1 MAAWI
6 LAQGLS
12 AERPLVILSDN
23 SVEHA
28 LFALAAQHVGVPSAA
43 ISPAY
48 SLMSKDFDKLR
59 SMVSL
64 LEPGA
69 IYVSAMQPF
78 AAALA
83 AIQPLHSATIVSGN
97 AADTGAI
104 SFRTIAAT
112 LETPDVAK
120 AFAAVTP
127 DTIAKFLFTSGST
140 GTPKA
145 VINTQRMLTS
155 SQQAKAQT
163 WSFLEGSGDGL
174 VILDWLPWSHT
185 FGANHNFNLV
195 LRNGGTLFVD
205 GGKPAPGLFATSLAN
220 LRSVMPTV
228 YFNVPRGFDMLIAAL
243 RSDDELRRR
252 FFSEVKFAFYAG
264 AALPQN
270 LWDALEELSIK
281 TVGRALPMVS
291 AWGSTETSPL
301 ATDCHF
307 QAQRSG
313 NIGVPIPGTEL
324 KLVPSGDKL
333 EVRVRGPNVT
343 PGYWKAPELTAQA
356 FDAEGFYLIGDAV
369 TFADPARPELG
380 LFFDG
385 RVAEDFK
392 LNSGTW
398 VSVGTL
404 RVAGIAAL
412 APLAQDIVVTGH
424 GGDEVR
430 FLVFPNIAACRAHA
444 GLTDSADVKDVI
456 GHDKVRHSIAQGLA
470 KLKAQSGNSS
480 GHATRAL
487 LLAEPASVDG
497 GEITDKGYINQRAV
511 LTRRAQAVATLD
523 DDGFRRM
530 DRLRRVRRGTSDLAR
545 HAGTSPA
552 MTKSKSFA
560 LTNLLP
566 KQLTCESFRAIARF
580 TDRAVELPCR
590 AGRKRMLER
599 SGPSGPNAR
608 AHQAGWN
615 AGARLAVVA
624 VARSGAALAG
634 HGAEILVQPPQQVDQ
649 NLPLVFL
656 QAGQQPPLAFERG
669 HDHLVV
675 DRAPARGQRDGVGA
689 AVVGCGADRDQAAL
703 LQHRKIAADRPLV
716 EADHV
721 ADPRGRNAGLDRQ
734 QRHDPPFRD
743 VDAEIALIKHRRA
756 VRQLVG
762 DEGDERRNVA
772 VEIEQRAVIGGCGLH
787 WARPAR
793 FPAKGNLAHVSII
806 AAELRPS
813 NRDMGQG
820 FTRTNF
826 GRSR

>member
-1 MAAWI
+1 MTPLAARRDDPQVLFATPEIVADHRADGSIILKSTAPLKPSARCAGDWLEHWARQTPDRIFLGERASVDAPWTTVTYKDALGRVRATAAWI

-12 AERPLVILSDN
+12 AERPLVILGDN
-23 SVEHA
+23 GVDHA

-48 SLMSKDFDKLR
+48 SLMSRDFDKLK
-59 SMVSL
+59 SMITL
-64 LEPGA
+64 LQPGA
-69 IYVSAMQPF
+69 IYVSGTKPF
-78 AAALA
+78 AAALS
-83 AIQPLHSATIVSGN
+83 AIQPLHSAKIVSDN
-97 AADTGAI
+97 AEDADAI
-104 SFRTIAAT
+104 AFRSIVAT
-112 LETPDVAK
+112 PETPDVAK

-163 WSFLEGSGDGL
+163 WAFLDEARDL

-195 LRNGGTLFVD
+195 LRNGGTLYVD

-243 RSDDELRRR
+243 RGDDELRRR

-281 TVGRALPMVS
+281 TSGRALPMVS

-307 QAQRSG
+307 QANRSG

-356 FDAEGFYLIGDAV
+356 FDSDGFYLIGDAV

-404 RVAGIAAL
+404 RVAGISAL

-444 GLTDSADVKDVI
+444 GLPDSADVKDVL
-456 GHDKVRHSIAQGLA
+456 GHEKIRTAIAHGLA

-511 LTRRAQAVATLD
+511 LTRRAGAVATLD
-523 DDGFRRM
+523 RDASTEWIGC
-530 DRLRRVRRGTSDLAR
+530 
-545 HAGTSPA
+545 AG
-552 MTKSKSFA
+552 
-560 LTNLLP
+560 
-566 KQLTCESFRAIARF
+566 
-580 TDRAVELPCR
+580 
-590 AGRKRMLER
+590 
-599 SGPSGPNAR
+599 
-608 AHQAGWN
+608 
-615 AGARLAVVA
+615 
-624 VARSGAALAG
+624 
-634 HGAEILVQPPQQVDQ
+634 
-649 NLPLVFL
+649 
-656 QAGQQPPLAFERG
+656 
-669 HDHLVV
+669 
-675 DRAPARGQRDGVGA
+675 
-689 AVVGCGADRDQAAL
+689 
-703 LQHRKIAADRPLV
+703 
-716 EADHV
+716 
-721 ADPRGRNAGLDRQ
+721 
-734 QRHDPPFRD
+734 
-743 VDAEIALIKHRRA
+743 
-756 VRQLVG
+756 
-762 DEGDERRNVA
+762 
-772 VEIEQRAVIGGCGLH
+772 
-787 WARPAR
+787 
-793 FPAKGNLAHVSII
+793 
-806 AAELRPS
+806 
-813 NRDMGQG
+813 
-820 FTRTNF
+820 
-826 GRSR
+826 

>member
-1 MAAWI
+1 MTIAAISGADSQYLFATPAIASDRRGDGSIILKSTTPLGASARCIGDWLEHWAQQAPDRIFLADRASVDAPWVTVTYKDALRQVRSAAAWV

-48 SLMSKDFDKLR
+48 SLMSKDFDKLK
-59 SMVSL
+59 SMVTL
-64 LEPGA
+64 LGPGA
-69 IYVSAMQPF
+69 IYVSSAKPF

-83 AIQPLHSATIVSGN
+83 AIAPLHSVAIVSGD
-97 AADTGAI
+97 ADDSHAI
-104 SFRTIAAT
+104 PFRTIAAT
-112 LETPDVAK
+112 PETPAVAT
-120 AFAAVTP
+120 AFAAITP

-163 WSFLEGSGDGL
+163 WTFLEDSDEDL

-195 LRNGGTLFVD
+195 LRNGGTLYVD
-205 GGKPAPGLFATSLAN
+205 GGKPAPGLFAASLAN

-243 RSDDELRRR
+243 RGDEALRTK

-281 TVGRALPMVS
+281 TVGRVLPMVS

-307 QAQRSG
+307 QAKRSG

-369 TFADPARPELG
+369 TFADPAHPELG

-430 FLVFPNIAACRAHA
+430 FLVFPNIAACRVHA
-444 GLTDSADVKDVI
+444 GLPDNADVKDVI
-456 GHDKVRHSIAQGLA
+456 GHDKVRSAIAHGLA
-470 KLKAQSGNSS
+470 KLKGQSGNSS

-511 LTRRAQAVATLD
+511 LTRRASAVATLD
-523 DDGFRRM
+523 DDMSSEWIGC
-530 DRLRRVRRGTSDLAR
+530 
-545 HAGTSPA
+545 AG
-552 MTKSKSFA
+552 
-560 LTNLLP
+560 
-566 KQLTCESFRAIARF
+566 
-580 TDRAVELPCR
+580 
-590 AGRKRMLER
+590 
-599 SGPSGPNAR
+599 
-608 AHQAGWN
+608 
-615 AGARLAVVA
+615 
-624 VARSGAALAG
+624 
-634 HGAEILVQPPQQVDQ
+634 
-649 NLPLVFL
+649 
-656 QAGQQPPLAFERG
+656 
-669 HDHLVV
+669 
-675 DRAPARGQRDGVGA
+675 
-689 AVVGCGADRDQAAL
+689 
-703 LQHRKIAADRPLV
+703 
-716 EADHV
+716 
-721 ADPRGRNAGLDRQ
+721 
-734 QRHDPPFRD
+734 
-743 VDAEIALIKHRRA
+743 
-756 VRQLVG
+756 
-762 DEGDERRNVA
+762 
-772 VEIEQRAVIGGCGLH
+772 
-787 WARPAR
+787 
-793 FPAKGNLAHVSII
+793 
-806 AAELRPS
+806 
-813 NRDMGQG
+813 
-820 FTRTNF
+820 
-826 GRSR
+826 

>member
-1 MAAWI
+1 MPPASATSRDHSETLFAKPVISADRRADGSIILKSTTPLGESARCVGDWLEHWARQRPQRIFLADRAGTEAPWRTVTYADALKQVRSAAAWI
-6 LAQGLS
+6 LAQGLRV
-12 AERPLVILSDN
+12 ERPLVILADN
-23 SVEHA
+23 SVDHA

-48 SLMSKDFDKLR
+48 SLMSKDFDKLKG
-59 SMVSL
+59 MIQL
-64 LEPGA
+64 LGPGA
-69 IYVSAMQPF
+69 IFVSGTKPF

-83 AIQPLHSATIVSGN
+83 AIAPLHSARIVSS
-97 AADTGAI
+97 AAGDAGAI
-104 SFRTIAAT
+104 PFREIAAT
-112 LETPDVAK
+112 PETPDVAK
-120 AFAAVTP
+120 AFAAITP

-163 WSFLEGSGDGL
+163 WAFLEGIDDL

-195 LRNGGTLFVD
+195 LRNGGTLYVD

-243 RSDDELRRR
+243 RSDDELCRK
-252 FFSEVKFAFYAG
+252 FFREVKFAFYAG

-270 LWDALEELSIK
+270 LWDALEQLSLR
-281 TVGRALPMVS
+281 TVGHALPMVS

-307 QAQRSG
+307 QAKRSG

-343 PGYWKAPELTAQA
+343 PGYWKAPDLTAQA

-369 TFADPARPELG
+369 TFADPDRPELG

-398 VSVGTL
+398 VNVGTL

-412 APLAQDIVVTGH
+412 APLVQDIVVTGH

-430 FLVFPNIAACRAHA
+430 FLVFPNMAACRAHA
-444 GLTDSADVKDVI
+444 GLADSAEAKDVI
-456 GHDKVRHSIAQGLA
+456 ADDKVRAAIAEGLA

-511 LTRRAQAVATLD
+511 LTRRAAAVATLD
-523 DDGFRRM
+523 DD
-530 DRLRRVRRGTSDLAR
+530 TS
-545 HAGTSPA
+545 
-552 MTKSKSFA
+552 
-560 LTNLLP
+560 
-566 KQLTCESFRAIARF
+566 
-580 TDRAVELPCR
+580 
-590 AGRKRMLER
+590 
-599 SGPSGPNAR
+599 
-608 AHQAGWN
+608 
-615 AGARLAVVA
+615 VA
-624 VARSGAALAG
+624 W
-634 HGAEILVQPPQQVDQ
+634 I
-649 NLPLVFL
+649 
-656 QAGQQPPLAFERG
+656 
-669 HDHLVV
+669 
-675 DRAPARGQRDGVGA
+675 
-689 AVVGCGADRDQAAL
+689 GCG
-703 LQHRKIAADRPLV
+703 K
-716 EADHV
+716 
-721 ADPRGRNAGLDRQ
+721 
-734 QRHDPPFRD
+734 
-743 VDAEIALIKHRRA
+743 
-756 VRQLVG
+756 
-762 DEGDERRNVA
+762 
-772 VEIEQRAVIGGCGLH
+772 
-787 WARPAR
+787 
-793 FPAKGNLAHVSII
+793 
-806 AAELRPS
+806 
-813 NRDMGQG
+813 
-820 FTRTNF
+820 
-826 GRSR
+826 

>member
-1 MAAWI
+1 MTTPSGDASSLFATPKTVAEHRTDGSIVLRSPERLREGARCVGDWLEQWAEQAPDRTFLAERGNVEAPWTTVTYAQALRQVRAAASWI

-12 AERPLVILSDN
+12 AERPVVILSDN
-23 SVEHA
+23 GIDHA
-28 LFALAAQHVGVPSAA
+28 LLALAAQHVGVPSAA

-59 SMVSL
+59 SMIAL

-69 IYVSAMQPF
+69 IYVSATKPF

-83 AIQPLHSATIVSGN
+83 AIKPLHQAQIISGN
-97 AADTGAI
+97 VDDADALA
-104 SFRTIAAT
+104 FRAIAAT
-112 LETPDVAK
+112 PEIPNVAT
-120 AFAAVTP
+120 AFAAVRP

-155 SQQAKAQT
+155 SQEAKAQT
-163 WSFLEGSGDGL
+163 WTFLAQGRGDL

-195 LRNGGTLFVD
+195 LRNGGSLYID

-220 LRSVMPTV
+220 LKSVIPTV

-243 RSDDELRRR
+243 RGDEDLRRR
-252 FFSEVKFAFYAG
+252 FFGEVKFAFYAG

-270 LWDALEELSIK
+270 LWDALAQLSIE

-307 QAQRSG
+307 LAERSG

-324 KLVPSGDKL
+324 KLVTSGDKL

-343 PGYWKAPELTAQA
+343 PGYWKAPELTKQA
-356 FDAEGFYLIGDAV
+356 FDDEGFYLIGDAV
-369 TFADPARPELG
+369 KFADPQRPERG

-430 FLVFPNIAACRAHA
+430 FLVFPNLAACRAHS
-444 GLTDSADVKDVI
+444 GLGEDVGVSAVLA
-456 GHDKVRHSIAQGLA
+456 HHKVRTAIAQGLA
-470 KLKAQSGNSS
+470 KLGRQGANSS

-487 LLAEPASVDG
+487 LLAEPPSVDG

-511 LTRRAQAVATLD
+511 LTRRADAVARLD
-523 DDGFRRM
+523 DDA
-530 DRLRRVRRGTSDLAR
+530 S
-545 HAGTSPA
+545 
-552 MTKSKSFA
+552 
-560 LTNLLP
+560 
-566 KQLTCESFRAIARF
+566 
-580 TDRAVELPCR
+580 
-590 AGRKRMLER
+590 
-599 SGPSGPNAR
+599 
-608 AHQAGWN
+608 
-615 AGARLAVVA
+615 
-624 VARSGAALAG
+624 
-634 HGAEILVQPPQQVDQ
+634 AEWI
-649 NLPLVFL
+649 
-656 QAGQQPPLAFERG
+656 
-669 HDHLVV
+669 
-675 DRAPARGQRDGVGA
+675 
-689 AVVGCGADRDQAAL
+689 GCAD
-703 LQHRKIAADRPLV
+703 
-716 EADHV
+716 
-721 ADPRGRNAGLDRQ
+721 
-734 QRHDPPFRD
+734 
-743 VDAEIALIKHRRA
+743 
-756 VRQLVG
+756 
-762 DEGDERRNVA
+762 
-772 VEIEQRAVIGGCGLH
+772 
-787 WARPAR
+787 
-793 FPAKGNLAHVSII
+793 
-806 AAELRPS
+806 
-813 NRDMGQG
+813 
-820 FTRTNF
+820 
-826 GRSR
+826 

>member
-1 MAAWI
+1 MTAVSGDNPNSLFATPAIVADRRGDGSILVRSTTPLQESARCIGDWLEHWARQAPDRIFLGERASVETPWSTVSYRDALGIVRQAASWV
-6 LAQGLS
+6 LSQGLS

-23 SVEHA
+23 GIDHA
-28 LFALAAQHVGVPSAA
+28 LFALSAQHVGVPSAA

-48 SLMSKDFDKLR
+48 SLMSRDFDKLK
-59 SMVSL
+59 STIEL
-64 LEPGA
+64 LDPGA
-69 IYVSAMQPF
+69 IYVASTKPF

-83 AIQPLHSATIVSGN
+83 AIKPLHRAVIVSGN
-97 AADTGAI
+97 PEDADALA
-104 SFRTIAAT
+104 FPAIAAT
-112 LETPDVAK
+112 PESPDVAK

-163 WSFLEGSGDGL
+163 WTFLEQPGAEL

-195 LRNGGTLFVD
+195 LRNGGTLYID

-220 LRSVMPTV
+220 LRSVVPTV

-243 RSDDELRRR
+243 RTDDELRRK
-252 FFSEVKFAFYAG
+252 FFEGAKFAFYAG

-270 LWDALEELSIK
+270 LWDALEELSLQA
-281 TVGRALPMVS
+281 VGHRLPMVS

-307 QAQRSG
+307 LAKRSG

-343 PGYWKAPELTAQA
+343 PGYWKAPDLTAAA
-356 FDAEGFYLIGDAV
+356 FDDEGFYKIGDAV
-369 TFADPARPELG
+369 TFADPEWPDLG

-424 GGDEVR
+424 GRDHVR
-430 FLVFPNIAACRAHA
+430 FLVFPNLAACRSLA
-444 GLTDSADVKDVI
+444 GLPESADTREAI
-456 GHDKVRHSIAQGLA
+456 GHPSVRAAIGQGLA
-470 KLKAQSGNSS
+470 RLKAQGGHSS

-511 LTRRAQAVATLD
+511 LTRRAAAVAVLE
-523 DDGFRRM
+523 DDG
-530 DRLRRVRRGTSDLAR
+530 S
-545 HAGTSPA
+545 SEP
-552 MTKSKSFA
+552 
-560 LTNLLP
+560 
-566 KQLTCESFRAIARF
+566 
-580 TDRAVELPCR
+580 
-590 AGRKRMLER
+590 
-599 SGPSGPNAR
+599 
-608 AHQAGWN
+608 
-615 AGARLAVVA
+615 
-624 VARSGAALAG
+624 
-634 HGAEILVQPPQQVDQ
+634 
-649 NLPLVFL
+649 
-656 QAGQQPPLAFERG
+656 
-669 HDHLVV
+669 
-675 DRAPARGQRDGVGA
+675 
-689 AVVGCGADRDQAAL
+689 VGC
-703 LQHRKIAADRPLV
+703 
-716 EADHV
+716 
-721 ADPRGRNAGLDRQ
+721 AG
-734 QRHDPPFRD
+734 
-743 VDAEIALIKHRRA
+743 
-756 VRQLVG
+756 
-762 DEGDERRNVA
+762 
-772 VEIEQRAVIGGCGLH
+772 
-787 WARPAR
+787 
-793 FPAKGNLAHVSII
+793 
-806 AAELRPS
+806 
-813 NRDMGQG
+813 
-820 FTRTNF
+820 
-826 GRSR
+826 

>member
-1 MAAWI
+1 MASAPRGDASDLFAAPKTAAEHRADGSIVLRSPEPLRESARCIGDWLEQWARQAPDKIFLAERDGPDAPWATMTYAGALRRVRAAASWI

-12 AERPLVILSDN
+12 AERPVVILSDN
-23 SVEHA
+23 SIDHA
-28 LFALAAQHVGVPSAA
+28 LLALAAQHVGVPSAA

-48 SLMSKDFDKLR
+48 SLMSRDFDKLK
-59 SMVSL
+59 SMIAL
-64 LEPGA
+64 LQPGA
-69 IYVSAMQPF
+69 IYVSATKPF

-83 AIQPLHSATIVSGN
+83 AIGPLHRAQIISGN
-97 AADTGAI
+97 AGDADALA
-104 SFRTIAAT
+104 FRTIAAT
-112 LETPDVAK
+112 PETPDVAT

-163 WSFLEGSGDGL
+163 WTFLAQERDL

-195 LRNGGTLFVD
+195 LRNGGSLYID

-220 LRSVMPTV
+220 LKSVMPTV

-243 RSDDELRRR
+243 RGDEELRRR

-270 LWDALEELSIK
+270 LWDALEQLSID
-281 TVGRALPMVS
+281 TVGRPLPMVS

-307 QAQRSG
+307 LAERSG

-324 KLVPSGDKL
+324 KLVASGDKL

-343 PGYWKAPELTAQA
+343 PGYWKAPELTKQA
-356 FDAEGFYLIGDAV
+356 FDEEGFYLIGDAV
-369 TFADPARPELG
+369 KLADGARPERG

-412 APLAQDIVVTGH
+412 APLAQDIVVAGH

-444 GLTDSADVKDVI
+444 GLPETAAVADVL
-456 GHDKVRHSIAQGLA
+456 GHAKVRSAIAQGLV
-470 KLKAQSGNSS
+470 KLKQQGANSS

-487 LLAEPASVDG
+487 LLAEPPSVDG

-511 LTRRAQAVATLD
+511 LTRRAD
-523 DDGFRRM
+523 
-530 DRLRRVRRGTSDLAR
+530 
-545 HAGTSPA
+545 
-552 MTKSKSFA
+552 
-560 LTNLLP
+560 
-566 KQLTCESFRAIARF
+566 
-580 TDRAVELPCR
+580 
-590 AGRKRMLER
+590 
-599 SGPSGPNAR
+599 
-608 AHQAGWN
+608 
-615 AGARLAVVA
+615 A
-624 VARSGAALAG
+624 VARLNDDASG
-634 HGAEILVQPPQQVDQ
+634 EWI
-649 NLPLVFL
+649 
-656 QAGQQPPLAFERG
+656 
-669 HDHLVV
+669 
-675 DRAPARGQRDGVGA
+675 
-689 AVVGCGADRDQAAL
+689 
-703 LQHRKIAADRPLV
+703 
-716 EADHV
+716 
-721 ADPRGRNAGLDRQ
+721 GL
-734 QRHDPPFRD
+734 
-743 VDAEIALIKHRRA
+743 
-756 VRQLVG
+756 
-762 DEGDERRNVA
+762 
-772 VEIEQRAVIGGCGLH
+772 
-787 WARPAR
+787 
-793 FPAKGNLAHVSII
+793 
-806 AAELRPS
+806 
-813 NRDMGQG
+813 
-820 FTRTNF
+820 
-826 GRSR
+826 

>member
-1 MAAWI
+1 MAPAAAPSRDQSEPLFATPAIVADRLGDGSIILKSTMPLREAARCVGDWLEHWARQAPDRIFLGDRASVDAPWTTVTYKDALKQVRSAAAWI

-59 SMVSL
+59 SMITL
-64 LEPGA
+64 LGPGA
-69 IYVSAMQPF
+69 IYVSGTKPF

-83 AIQPLHSATIVSGN
+83 AIKPLHQAKLVSGN
-97 AADTGAI
+97 AEDADAI

-112 LETPDVAK
+112 PETPDVAK

-163 WSFLEGSGDGL
+163 WLFLEHGDDDL

-195 LRNGGTLFVD
+195 LRNGGTLYVD

-243 RSDDELRRR
+243 RGDDELRRR

-270 LWDALEELSIK
+270 LWDALEQLSID

-307 QAQRSG
+307 QANRSG

-356 FDAEGFYLIGDAV
+356 FDTEGFYLIGDAV

-404 RVAGIAAL
+404 RVAGITAL

-444 GLTDSADVKDVI
+444 GLPESADVKDVI
-456 GHDKVRHSIAQGLA
+456 GHAKVRGAIAQGLA
-470 KLKAQSGNSS
+470 KLKAQGGNSS

-511 LTRRAQAVATLD
+511 LTRRALAVATLD
-523 DDGFRRM
+523 DD
-530 DRLRRVRRGTSDLAR
+530 TS
-545 HAGTSPA
+545 
-552 MTKSKSFA
+552 
-560 LTNLLP
+560 
-566 KQLTCESFRAIARF
+566 
-580 TDRAVELPCR
+580 
-590 AGRKRMLER
+590 
-599 SGPSGPNAR
+599 
-608 AHQAGWN
+608 
-615 AGARLAVVA
+615 
-624 VARSGAALAG
+624 
-634 HGAEILVQPPQQVDQ
+634 AEWI
-649 NLPLVFL
+649 
-656 QAGQQPPLAFERG
+656 
-669 HDHLVV
+669 
-675 DRAPARGQRDGVGA
+675 
-689 AVVGCGADRDQAAL
+689 GCTG
-703 LQHRKIAADRPLV
+703 
-716 EADHV
+716 
-721 ADPRGRNAGLDRQ
+721 
-734 QRHDPPFRD
+734 
-743 VDAEIALIKHRRA
+743 
-756 VRQLVG
+756 
-762 DEGDERRNVA
+762 
-772 VEIEQRAVIGGCGLH
+772 
-787 WARPAR
+787 
-793 FPAKGNLAHVSII
+793 
-806 AAELRPS
+806 
-813 NRDMGQG
+813 
-820 FTRTNF
+820 
-826 GRSR
+826 

>member
-1 MAAWI
+1 MTTLVTNLAGNRHPHSGTLFAIPEITADRRADGTIWLKSTAPLQPAARCVGDWLEQWAQQTPQRIFLGERAGVDAAWTTVTYESALRQVRSAAAWI

-12 AERPLVILSDN
+12 AERPLVILGDN
-23 SVEHA
+23 SIDHA
-28 LFALAAQHVGVPSAA
+28 LLALGAMHAGVPAAA

-48 SLMSKDFDKLR
+48 SLVSRDFDKLK
-59 SMVSL
+59 SMIAL

-69 IYVSAMQPF
+69 IYVSGMKPF

-83 AIQPLHSATIVSGN
+83 AIKPLHTATIVTGDTDS
-97 AADTGAI
+97 ADAI
-104 SFRTIAAT
+104 SFQSVAAT
-112 LETPDVAK
+112 PETSDVAT

-163 WSFLEGSGDGL
+163 WRFLEDADNEL

-195 LRNGGTLFVD
+195 LRNGGTLYID
-205 GGKPAPGLFATSLAN
+205 GGKPAPGLFSTSLAN

-243 RSDDELRRR
+243 RGDDELRRR

-270 LWDALEELSIK
+270 LWDALEDLSIK

-343 PGYWKAPELTAQA
+343 PGYWKAKDLTAQA
-356 FDAEGFYLIGDAV
+356 FDADGFYMIGDAV
-369 TFADPARPELG
+369 TFADPERPELG

-412 APLAQDIVVTGH
+412 APLAQDIVVSGH
-424 GGDEVR
+424 GGDHVR
-430 FLVFPNIAACRAHA
+430 FLVFSNIAACRALA
-444 GLTDSADVKDVI
+444 GLPDNAEVSEVI
-456 GHDKVRHSIAQGLA
+456 AHDKVRAAIAQGLA
-470 KLKAQSGNSS
+470 KLKAQSGGGSS

-511 LTRRAQAVATLD
+511 LTRRAAAVAVLED
-523 DDGFRRM
+523 D
-530 DRLRRVRRGTSDLAR
+530 
-545 HAGTSPA
+545 TSPEW
-552 MTKSKSFA
+552 
-560 LTNLLP
+560 L
-566 KQLTCESFRAIARF
+566 
-580 TDRAVELPCR
+580 
-590 AGRKRMLER
+590 
-599 SGPSGPNAR
+599 
-608 AHQAGWN
+608 
-615 AGARLAVVA
+615 
-624 VARSGAALAG
+624 
-634 HGAEILVQPPQQVDQ
+634 
-649 NLPLVFL
+649 
-656 QAGQQPPLAFERG
+656 
-669 HDHLVV
+669 
-675 DRAPARGQRDGVGA
+675 
-689 AVVGCGADRDQAAL
+689 GC
-703 LQHRKIAADRPLV
+703 
-716 EADHV
+716 
-721 ADPRGRNAGLDRQ
+721 
-734 QRHDPPFRD
+734 
-743 VDAEIALIKHRRA
+743 
-756 VRQLVG
+756 
-762 DEGDERRNVA
+762 
-772 VEIEQRAVIGGCGLH
+772 
-787 WARPAR
+787 
-793 FPAKGNLAHVSII
+793 
-806 AAELRPS
+806 
-813 NRDMGQG
+813 
-820 FTRTNF
+820 
-826 GRSR
+826 

>member
-1 MAAWI
+1 MMPAAATRRDDIGTLFAVPEIVADRRADGSVWLKSAVPLQPGARCVGDWLEHWAKQSPDKIFLGERASVDTPWTTVTYQEALRQVRGIAAWI

-12 AERPLVILSDN
+12 AGRPLVILSDN
-23 SVEHA
+23 SIDHA
-28 LFALAAQHVGVPSAA
+28 LFALAAQHAGVPAAA

-48 SLMSKDFDKLR
+48 SLMSKDFDKLK
-59 SMVSL
+59 SMIRL

-69 IYVSAMQPF
+69 IYVSSLKPF
-78 AAALA
+78 TPALA
-83 AIQPLHSATIVSGN
+83 AIKPLHSATIVSGDGG
-97 AADTGAI
+97 ADAI
-104 SFRTIAAT
+104 SFRSVAAT
-112 LETPDVAK
+112 PETPEVAK
-120 AFAAVTP
+120 AFTAVTP

-163 WSFLEGSGDGL
+163 WSFLESARDDL

-195 LRNGGTLFVD
+195 LRNGGTLYID

-243 RSDDELRRR
+243 RGDDELRRR
-252 FFSEVKFAFYAG
+252 FLSEVKFAFYAG

-270 LWDALEELSIK
+270 LWDALEDLSVK
-281 TVGRALPMVS
+281 TVGHALPMVS

-356 FDAEGFYLIGDAV
+356 FDADGFYLIGDAV
-369 TFADPARPELG
+369 KFANPDRPELG

-424 GGDEVR
+424 GGDAVR
-430 FLVFPNIAACRAHA
+430 FLVFPNIIACRAHA
-444 GLTDSADVKDVI
+444 GLPDSAGVSEVI
-456 GHDKVRHSIAQGLA
+456 GHDKVRTTIAKGLA
-470 KLKAQSGNSS
+470 KLKEQSGGASS

-487 LLAEPASVDG
+487 LLVEPASVDG

-511 LTRRAQAVATLD
+511 LTRRAAAVAVLED
-523 DDGFRRM
+523 DASTEWIGC
-530 DRLRRVRRGTSDLAR
+530 
-545 HAGTSPA
+545 AG
-552 MTKSKSFA
+552 
-560 LTNLLP
+560 
-566 KQLTCESFRAIARF
+566 
-580 TDRAVELPCR
+580 
-590 AGRKRMLER
+590 
-599 SGPSGPNAR
+599 
-608 AHQAGWN
+608 
-615 AGARLAVVA
+615 
-624 VARSGAALAG
+624 
-634 HGAEILVQPPQQVDQ
+634 
-649 NLPLVFL
+649 
-656 QAGQQPPLAFERG
+656 
-669 HDHLVV
+669 
-675 DRAPARGQRDGVGA
+675 
-689 AVVGCGADRDQAAL
+689 
-703 LQHRKIAADRPLV
+703 
-716 EADHV
+716 
-721 ADPRGRNAGLDRQ
+721 
-734 QRHDPPFRD
+734 
-743 VDAEIALIKHRRA
+743 
-756 VRQLVG
+756 
-762 DEGDERRNVA
+762 
-772 VEIEQRAVIGGCGLH
+772 
-787 WARPAR
+787 
-793 FPAKGNLAHVSII
+793 
-806 AAELRPS
+806 
-813 NRDMGQG
+813 
-820 FTRTNF
+820 
-826 GRSR
+826 

>member
-1 MAAWI
+1 MTPAAALGRDRSKTLFATPAIVVDRRADGSMILKSTTPLRESARCIGDWLEHWARQAPDRIFLADRVAADAPWSTVTYKEALTQVRSVAAWI

-48 SLMSKDFDKLR
+48 SLMSKDFDKLK
-59 SMVSL
+59 SMIAL
-64 LEPGA
+64 LRPGA
-69 IYVSAMQPF
+69 IYVSAIKPF

-83 AIQPLHSATIVSGN
+83 AIQPLHAAIIVSGDPE
-97 AADTGAI
+97 AV
-104 SFRTIAAT
+104 SFRSVAAT
-112 LETPDVAK
+112 PETADVEK
-120 AFAAVTP
+120 AFAAITP

-163 WSFLEGSGDGL
+163 WTFLDDIGGDL

-195 LRNGGTLFVD
+195 LRNGGTLHVD

-220 LRSVMPTV
+220 LRCVRPTV

-243 RSDDELRRR
+243 RSKEELRQK
-252 FFSEVKFAFYAG
+252 FFTEVKFAFYAG
-264 AALPQN
+264 AALPQH
-270 LWDALEELSIK
+270 LWDALEELSVK
-281 TVGRALPMVS
+281 TVGRVLPMVS

-307 QAQRSG
+307 QAKRSG

-343 PGYWKAPELTAQA
+343 PGYWKAPELTVQA
-356 FDAEGFYLIGDAV
+356 FDSEGFYLIGDAV

-392 LNSGTW
+392 LYSGTW
-398 VSVGTL
+398 VNVGTL
-404 RVAGIAAL
+404 RVAGITAL

-430 FLVFPNIAACRAHA
+430 FLVFPNIAACRLLA
-444 GLTDSADVKDVI
+444 GLPESADAEDMI
-456 GHDKVRHSIAQGLA
+456 GHGAVRRAIAAGLSR
-470 KLKAQSGNSS
+470 LKAQSGNSS

-511 LTRRAQAVATLD
+511 LTRRARAVATLED
-523 DDGFRRM
+523 DASAEWIGC
-530 DRLRRVRRGTSDLAR
+530 AR
-545 HAGTSPA
+545 
-552 MTKSKSFA
+552 
-560 LTNLLP
+560 
-566 KQLTCESFRAIARF
+566 
-580 TDRAVELPCR
+580 
-590 AGRKRMLER
+590 
-599 SGPSGPNAR
+599 
-608 AHQAGWN
+608 
-615 AGARLAVVA
+615 
-624 VARSGAALAG
+624 
-634 HGAEILVQPPQQVDQ
+634 
-649 NLPLVFL
+649 
-656 QAGQQPPLAFERG
+656 
-669 HDHLVV
+669 
-675 DRAPARGQRDGVGA
+675 
-689 AVVGCGADRDQAAL
+689 
-703 LQHRKIAADRPLV
+703 
-716 EADHV
+716 
-721 ADPRGRNAGLDRQ
+721 
-734 QRHDPPFRD
+734 
-743 VDAEIALIKHRRA
+743 
-756 VRQLVG
+756 
-762 DEGDERRNVA
+762 
-772 VEIEQRAVIGGCGLH
+772 
-787 WARPAR
+787 
-793 FPAKGNLAHVSII
+793 
-806 AAELRPS
+806 
-813 NRDMGQG
+813 
-820 FTRTNF
+820 
-826 GRSR
+826 

>member
-1 MAAWI
+1 MTTAAAVSRDNPETLFAMPAIVADRRADGSILLRSTVPLGEYARCVGDWLERWARETPERIFLGEHASADGPWTTVTYKDALRRVRSVAAWV

-12 AERPLVILSDN
+12 AKRPLVILSDN
-23 SVEHA
+23 SIDHA
-28 LFALAAQHVGVPSAA
+28 LFALGAMHAGVPAAA

-48 SLMSKDFDKLR
+48 SLLSRDFDKLK
-59 SMVSL
+59 SMIAL
-64 LEPGA
+64 LQPGA
-69 IYVSAMQPF
+69 IYVSGIKAF
-78 AAALA
+78 APALA
-83 AIQPLHSATIVSGN
+83 AIRSLHRATIVSGD
-97 AADTGAI
+97 ADGLEAI
-104 SFRTIAAT
+104 SFQLVAAT
-112 LETPDVAK
+112 PETPEVAT

-163 WSFLEGSGDGL
+163 WTFIEDARDDL

-195 LRNGGTLFVD
+195 LRNGGTLYID

-243 RSDDELRRR
+243 RGDDDLRRR
-252 FFSEVKFAFYAG
+252 FFGEVKFAFYAG

-270 LWDALEELSIK
+270 LWDALEGLSIK

-356 FDAEGFYLIGDAV
+356 FDSDGFYLIGDAV
-369 TFADPARPELG
+369 TFADPERPELG

-404 RVAGIAAL
+404 RVAAISAL

-424 GGDEVR
+424 GGDHVR

-444 GLTDSADVKDVI
+444 GLPDSAEVNEVI
-456 GHDKVRHSIAQGLA
+456 GHDKIRAAVAQGLA
-470 KLKAQSGNSS
+470 KLKAESGGGSS
-480 GHATRAL
+480 AHATRAL
-487 LLAEPASVDG
+487 LLAESASVDG

-511 LTRRAQAVATLD
+511 LTRRAAAVAVLGD
-523 DDGFRRM
+523 DA
-530 DRLRRVRRGTSDLAR
+530 S
-545 HAGTSPA
+545 
-552 MTKSKSFA
+552 
-560 LTNLLP
+560 
-566 KQLTCESFRAIARF
+566 
-580 TDRAVELPCR
+580 
-590 AGRKRMLER
+590 
-599 SGPSGPNAR
+599 
-608 AHQAGWN
+608 
-615 AGARLAVVA
+615 
-624 VARSGAALAG
+624 
-634 HGAEILVQPPQQVDQ
+634 AEW
-649 NLPLVFL
+649 
-656 QAGQQPPLAFERG
+656 
-669 HDHLVV
+669 
-675 DRAPARGQRDGVGA
+675 
-689 AVVGCGADRDQAAL
+689 VGCAD
-703 LQHRKIAADRPLV
+703 
-716 EADHV
+716 
-721 ADPRGRNAGLDRQ
+721 
-734 QRHDPPFRD
+734 
-743 VDAEIALIKHRRA
+743 
-756 VRQLVG
+756 
-762 DEGDERRNVA
+762 
-772 VEIEQRAVIGGCGLH
+772 
-787 WARPAR
+787 
-793 FPAKGNLAHVSII
+793 
-806 AAELRPS
+806 
-813 NRDMGQG
+813 
-820 FTRTNF
+820 
-826 GRSR
+826 

>member
-1 MAAWI
+1 MTTAPSGDASSLFATPKTIAEHRADGSIVLRSPEPLRDSARCIGDWLEQWARQTPDTIFLAERDSADTPWATVTYAGALRRVRGAASWI
-6 LAQGLS
+6 LTQSLS
-12 AERPLVILSDN
+12 AERPVVILSDN
-23 SVEHA
+23 SIDHA
-28 LFALAAQHVGVPSAA
+28 LLALAAQHVGVPSAA

-48 SLMSKDFDKLR
+48 SLMSKDFDKLK
-59 SMVSL
+59 SMIAL

-69 IYVSAMQPF
+69 IYVSSTKQF

-83 AIQPLHSATIVSGN
+83 AIKPLHSAQIISGN
-97 AADTGAI
+97 AGDADALA
-104 SFRTIAAT
+104 FRAVAAT
-112 LETPDVAK
+112 PETPDVAE

-163 WSFLEGSGDGL
+163 WTFLEQGGGEL

-195 LRNGGTLFVD
+195 LRNGGSLYID

-220 LRSVMPTV
+220 LKSVMPTV

-243 RSDDELRRR
+243 RGDAELRRR

-270 LWDALEELSIK
+270 LWDALEQLSME

-301 ATDCHF
+301 AADCHF
-307 QAQRSG
+307 LAERSG

-324 KLVPSGDKL
+324 KLVTTGDKL

-343 PGYWKAPELTAQA
+343 PGYWKAPELTSQA
-356 FDAEGFYLIGDAV
+356 FDDEGFYLIGDAV
-369 TFADPARPELG
+369 KLADSARPERG

-430 FLVFPNIAACRAHA
+430 FLVFPNIAACRAQSGLPETA
-444 GLTDSADVKDVI
+444 GVNEVLA
-456 GHDKVRHSIAQGLA
+456 HDKVRTAISQGLA
-470 KLKAQSGNSS
+470 KLKQQGANSS

-487 LLAEPASVDG
+487 LLAEPPSVDG

-511 LTRRAQAVATLD
+511 LTRRA
-523 DDGFRRM
+523 G
-530 DRLRRVRRGTSDLAR
+530 
-545 HAGTSPA
+545 
-552 MTKSKSFA
+552 
-560 LTNLLP
+560 
-566 KQLTCESFRAIARF
+566 
-580 TDRAVELPCR
+580 
-590 AGRKRMLER
+590 
-599 SGPSGPNAR
+599 
-608 AHQAGWN
+608 
-615 AGARLAVVA
+615 A
-624 VARSGAALAG
+624 VARLNDEAS
-634 HGAEILVQPPQQVDQ
+634 AEW
-649 NLPLVFL
+649 
-656 QAGQQPPLAFERG
+656 
-669 HDHLVV
+669 
-675 DRAPARGQRDGVGA
+675 VG
-689 AVVGCGADRDQAAL
+689 L
-703 LQHRKIAADRPLV
+703 
-716 EADHV
+716 
-721 ADPRGRNAGLDRQ
+721 
-734 QRHDPPFRD
+734 
-743 VDAEIALIKHRRA
+743 
-756 VRQLVG
+756 
-762 DEGDERRNVA
+762 
-772 VEIEQRAVIGGCGLH
+772 
-787 WARPAR
+787 
-793 FPAKGNLAHVSII
+793 
-806 AAELRPS
+806 
-813 NRDMGQG
+813 
-820 FTRTNF
+820 
-826 GRSR
+826 

>member
-1 MAAWI
+1 MTIAAPSGDDPQSLFATPAIVADRRLDGSILVRSTTPLKESARCIGDWLEHWAQRAPDRIFLGERAGAEAPWTTVSYRDALKTVRAAASWI
-6 LAQGLS
+6 LARGLS
-12 AERPLVILSDN
+12 TERPLVILSDN
-23 SVEHA
+23 SVDHA
-28 LFALAAQHVGVPSAA
+28 LFALAAQHVGVPAAA

-48 SLMSKDFDKLR
+48 SLMSRDFDKLK
-59 SMVSL
+59 SMIGL
-64 LEPGA
+64 LDPGA
-69 IYVSAMQPF
+69 IYVTSTKPF

-83 AIQPLHSATIVSGN
+83 AIRPLHHANVVSGN
-97 AADTGAI
+97 PDDADALP
-104 SFRTIAAT
+104 FRDVTAT
-112 LETPDVAK
+112 PETSGVAT

-163 WSFLEGSGDGL
+163 WTFLEDASSDL

-195 LRNGGTLFVD
+195 LRNGGTLYID

-220 LRSVMPTV
+220 LRSVVPTV
-228 YFNVPRGFDMLIAAL
+228 YFNVPRGFDMLISAL
-243 RSDDELRRR
+243 RTDEELRRK
-252 FFSEVKFAFYAG
+252 FFEGTKFAFYAG

-270 LWDALEELSIK
+270 LWDALEELSLQ
-281 TVGRALPMVS
+281 TVGRRLPMVS

-307 QAQRSG
+307 LAKRSG

-424 GGDEVR
+424 GRDEVR
-430 FLVFPNIAACRAHA
+430 FLVFPNIAACRAAA
-444 GLTDSADVKDVI
+444 GLPESADVKDVI
-456 GHDKVRHSIAQGLA
+456 GHPAVRAAIAQGLA
-470 KLKAQSGNSS
+470 KLKAQGGHSS

-487 LLAEPASVDG
+487 LLAEAASVDG

-511 LTRRAQAVATLD
+511 LTRRAAAVAVLED
-523 DDGFRRM
+523 D
-530 DRLRRVRRGTSDLAR
+530 VS
-545 HAGTSPA
+545 
-552 MTKSKSFA
+552 
-560 LTNLLP
+560 
-566 KQLTCESFRAIARF
+566 
-580 TDRAVELPCR
+580 
-590 AGRKRMLER
+590 
-599 SGPSGPNAR
+599 
-608 AHQAGWN
+608 
-615 AGARLAVVA
+615 
-624 VARSGAALAG
+624 
-634 HGAEILVQPPQQVDQ
+634 AEPIV
-649 NLPLVFL
+649 
-656 QAGQQPPLAFERG
+656 
-669 HDHLVV
+669 
-675 DRAPARGQRDGVGA
+675 
-689 AVVGCGADRDQAAL
+689 C
-703 LQHRKIAADRPLV
+703 
-716 EADHV
+716 
-721 ADPRGRNAGLDRQ
+721 
-734 QRHDPPFRD
+734 
-743 VDAEIALIKHRRA
+743 AE
-756 VRQLVG
+756 
-762 DEGDERRNVA
+762 
-772 VEIEQRAVIGGCGLH
+772 
-787 WARPAR
+787 
-793 FPAKGNLAHVSII
+793 
-806 AAELRPS
+806 
-813 NRDMGQG
+813 
-820 FTRTNF
+820 
-826 GRSR
+826 